1 MPKISYSVTSKY
13 RIGSFNKTIEVDSD
27 KSISIRSFLIGSIS
41 QGISEIKNVLE
52 SEDIFSTINCLKK
65 LGAKIKKIG
74 KKNYVVYGKG
84 LGSLYAKKNTTLDCG
99 NSGTLARLLVGI
111 LSTTPDINL
120 KITGDKSLR
129 KRNMS
134 KLVHLM
140 EKFGANFE
148 KNKSYFPMNIVS
160 SSMPLGII
168 YKSGVSAQLKSAVI
182 LAGLNSYGFT
192 TIEEKKENQSRNHT
206 ENLLLKSPG
215 VIKIKKSNM
224 KIVGKSVL
232 NPLKLLVPGDPS
244 SSAFFCAITMFTK
257 NSKLKIK
264 NVCLN
269 SRRIGFYNLL
279 KKHGAKIKFKNI
291 KKNNNE
297 VVGDIYVRSS
307 NLKPIKA
314 SARYYPS
321 TADEYVILSVC
332 AAMIPGISVFKGI
345 ADLSNKESSRAYEM
359 KKILNQIGIKCNL
372 TKNEMR
378 IYGPKKIKNKN
389 KIIKVGR
396 LNDHRICMATACLSL
411 IAGIKCSIKN
421 FETVDTSSPS
431 FLKIIKSI
439 GGKFEIQ
446 KN

>member
-1 MPKISYSVTSKY
+1 MPKISYSVTSKD
-13 RIGSFNKTIEVDSD
+13 RIASFNKTIEVDSD

-52 SEDIFSTINCLKK
+52 SEDVFSTINCLKK

-140 EKFGANFE
+140 GKFGANFE

-182 LAGLNSYGFT
+182 LAGLNSYGLT
-192 TIEEKKENQSRNHT
+192 TVEEKKGNQSRNHT

-224 KIVGKSVL
+224 KIIGKSVL

-244 SSAFFCAITMFTK
+244 SSAFFCAITMFAK

-411 IAGIKCSIKN
+411 IAGIKCNIKN

-439 GGKFEIQ
+439 GGKFEIR

>member
-52 SEDIFSTINCLKK
+52 SEDVFSTINCLKK

-140 EKFGANFE
+140 GKFGANFE

-192 TIEEKKENQSRNHT
+192 KIEEKKENQSRNHT

-224 KIVGKSVL
+224 KIIGKSVL

-244 SSAFFCAITMFTK
+244 SSAFFCAITMFAK

-269 SRRIGFYNLL
+269 SRRIGFYDLL

-411 IAGIKCSIKN
+411 IAGIKCNIKN